1 MNLNN
6 LGTGKKL
13 INQIIAQGKTKNRIG
28 QQVKMQKNSFNPSTR
43 PTK

>member
-6 LGTGKKL
+6 LGAGKKL
-13 INQIIAQGKTKNRIG
+13 INHIIAQGKTKNRVG
-28 QQVKMQKNSFNPSTR
+28 QQVKMQKNSFNTKTR

>member
-28 QQVKMQKNSFNPSTR
+28 QQVKMQKNSYNLRNKP
-43 PTK
+43 K

>member
-28 QQVKMQKNSFNPSTR
+28 QQTKLQKNSFNTNIR